1 MYRKS
6 TVTAAGVI
14 DYALGVVN
22 EDFIPFS
29 SLYSTVKGIRKNS
42 VMENPK
48 STKVINLISDTLC
61 PQPLH
66 SHKHFSV
73 QLQTNHSVN
82 LNTRFLFSGDD
93 NIPYVLPAS

>member
-6 TVTAAGVI
+6 PVTAAGVI

-22 EDFIPFS
+22 EGFIPFS
-29 SLYSTVKGIRKNS
+29 PLYSTVKGIRKNS
-42 VMENPK
+42 VMEKNPK

-66 SHKHFSV
+66 SHSLSLCNF
-73 QLQTNHSVN
+73 
-82 LNTRFLFSGDD
+82 R
-93 NIPYVLPAS
+93 